1 MLATYTPPKP
11 YILTVSGITL
21 LLLLFMADLSSAMD
35 YSIRQASLYTHSTP
49 IDKTTPV
56 TLSIQRNEVKSL
68 YRNANR
74 DFDEK
79 YYDRAIA
86 KYLRAIELEPS
97 FSPAYYNLGM
107 AHLAIG
113 QKKEAAVYLQTFLT
127 LRPNAVNAHELEQLI
142 HSLHQ

>member
-1 MLATYTPPKP
+1 MLATYTPRRPS
-11 YILTVSGITL
+11 ILAVSGIIL
-21 LLLLFMADLSSAMD
+21 LLLLFVADLSSAMD
-35 YSIRQASLYTHSTP
+35 YSIRQAYLYTHGTH
-49 IDKTTPV
+49 IEKLTYAKQ
-56 TLSIQRNEVKSL
+56 SIKRDEVKSL
-68 YRNANR
+68 YKNANR

-79 YYDRAIA
+79 YYDKAIA
-86 KYLRAIELEPS
+86 KYLRAIELEPW

-113 QKKEAAVYLQTFLT
+113 QKKEASRYLQNYLT